1 MILILQSI
9 SVDQLM
15 LQTVLRITLFDLY
28 LMFGI

>member
-28 LMFGI
+28 LMFDI